1 MPAWE
6 DVSPYT
12 EQRTRAHR
20 FSWTNLLIILNLTGF
35 VVTGFLSKSNS
46 DALSWLQFDKANAI
60 EKFQVWQFATYSFV
74 QVIDWMYIPWL
85 VLGIYVLY
93 TIGNELEAEIGSARY
108 LTLYFACAAYGAVA
122 HAVLQYLGPVIAPA
136 TYFGQPGRTLTVP
149 GSPFGPAATLCAPV
163 LGIAYTAALAWPR
176 RPVLFFFFLPL
187 RLRAA
192 AVGLG
197 LLWLGFS
204 FWLDGLG
211 PSIGALVTAAT
222 ISAIEPRI
230 NRSFERAAM
239 RRERDQFL
247 EEVDVR
253 RRTDAI
259 LEKITRE
266 GMASLTR
273 SERKTL
279 KLASR
284 ILSRGKG
291 HPND

>member
-35 VVTGFLSKSNS
+35 VVTGFLDKSNKS
-46 DALSWLQFDKANAI
+46 ALDWLKFDKAFAI
-60 EKFQVWQFATYSFV
+60 DKLYLWQFATYSFI
-74 QVIDWMYIPWL
+74 QLIDWKYIPWL

-93 TIGNELEAEIGSARY
+93 TIGNELEAEIGSIRY
-108 LTLYFACAAYGAVA
+108 LTLYFACAAYGALT
-122 HAVLQYLGPVIAPA
+122 HAVFQYLGPIVAPA
-136 TYFGQPGRTLTVP
+136 TPI
-149 GSPFGPAATLCAPV
+149 GPAATLCAPV

-176 RPVLFFFFLPL
+176 RPVLLLFFLPV
-187 RLRAA
+187 RLRTAL
-192 AVGLG
+192 VGLG
-197 LLWLGFS
+197 LLWLVFS
-204 FWLDGLG
+204 VWLEGLG
-211 PSIGALVTAAT
+211 ASIGAVAAAT
-222 ISAIEPRI
+222 AIAAIEPRI
-230 NRSFERAAM
+230 NRSFDRAAM

-253 RRTDAI
+253 RRTDSI

-266 GMASLTR
+266 GMARLSR

-284 ILSRGKG
+284 ILNRGKERP
-291 HPND
+291 HD